1 MIPSLAE
8 YENLVYSLQENYNS
22 IQFSTLVVK
31 RTSPHTAQVIGKVVL
46 EKRIILRVFESINFQ
61 KGRIADYGYEVYR
74 GTEKLYW
81 YDCWPH
87 PDDQSLSSTF
97 PHHKH
102 IPPDIKHHR
111 IPATILSFTEPNLPA
126 LIREI
131 EELIPTL

>member
-1 MIPSLAE
+1 MMPTLVE
-8 YENLVYSLQENYNS
+8 YENFVYSLQENYKS
-22 IQFSTLVVK
+22 IKFSTLVVK
-31 RTSPHTAQVIGKVVL
+31 RTSPHTAQIIGKIVF
-46 EKRIILRVFESINFQ
+46 ENNIFLRVFESVNFRR
-61 KGRIADYGYEVYR
+61 GRIADYGYEVYR

-87 PDDQSLSSTF
+87 PDDPSLSSTF

-111 IPATILSFTEPNLPA
+111 IPATILSFEEPNLPA